1 MDTISELKPL
11 FMRFFQEV
19 DTLNEKIKEQQAEIR
34 KLKAE
39 NDIYAKVIR
48 NEVHEPLTPSA
59 PSSTPVDSESIV
71 EDGETEHSQNDMKH
85 IEVKRGRKRKY
96 ETEGERREKRKEY
109 NRNYRQKQKSKQE
122 E

>member
-48 NEVHEPLTPSA
+48 NEVHETPA
-59 PSSTPVDSESIV
+59 PTSTPVDSESIV
-71 EDGETEHSQNDMKH
+71 EDGETDNFQSDLKH